1 MARVSRKKQN
11 IPSTPAD
18 TSVRIW
24 KTALYV
30 RLSVEDNGKDSD
42 SVENQTALLEEYVA
56 NHPHLKKVA
65 LFVDN
70 GYTGTDFL
78 RPEFNRMME
87 AVQAE
92 MADCIVVKD
101 LSRLGRNYIETSQF
115 IEKICPFYNLRFI
128 AVNDNYD
135 TATVTSEGQLS
146 ASLQNIVNDYYA
158 KDISRKVT
166 SALQAKM
173 ERGDYI
179 GNYAPHGYRKDP
191 ENKNHL
197 LVDPET
203 APVIRQI
210 FEMRAE
216 GISYMGICKKLND
229 AGIPSP
235 GQLKIDNGIETNNN
249 RKNRTILWNKHKIT
263 EILKDIVYIGHL
275 AQKKGSQCLYGGIPY
290 HITSEDEWIVVKNTH
305 EPLISE
311 ELFEKVQQVNNAA
324 LERQKANA
332 GKYDH
337 LPKEKNIYGKKFTCA
352 GCGAIMKLH
361 RSFSRKKDK
370 VYFTFKC
377 PTYAEHG
384 SRACSDIKMRKA
396 DLDEAVFTF
405 IKSQMD
411 VFIDIENTIRILLAM
426 KKAKLKQNNTQQE
439 IKALRQKLAH
449 KQSILSGMYVD
460 LKEGLLSQED
470 YGHHREIITADMK
483 ALEIKLSEME
493 SAKNETEEQLTGKM
507 KWKFMIQRFYDAT
520 EMTAEMADAFIET
533 MKLHEDGSLEIKLSY
548 MDEFMALTSTCE
560 RLRKEVAA

>member
-11 IPSTPAD
+11 IPTTPAD
-18 TSVRIW
+18 TPVRIW

-42 SVENQTALLEEYVA
+42 SVENQTTLLEDYVA
-56 NHPHLKKVA
+56 NHPNLKKVA

-92 MADCIVVKD
+92 IVDCIIVKD

-128 AVNDNYD
+128 AVNDSYD

-197 LVDPET
+197 LIDPET
-203 APVIRQI
+203 SPVIRQI

-235 GQLKIDNGIETNNN
+235 GQHKLNQGIETNNN
-249 RKNRTILWNKHKIT
+249 KKKRTVLWNKHKIT

-311 ELFEKVQQVNNAA
+311 ELFERVQQINSTA
-324 LERQKANA
+324 LERQKANT

-352 GCGAIMKLH
+352 DCGSIMKLH
-361 RSFSRKKDK
+361 RSISTKKDK

-384 SRACSDIKMRKA
+384 SRACSDIKMRKS

-411 VFIDIENTIRILLAM
+411 VFIDMENTLRRLLAM

-439 IKALRQKLAH
+439 IKSLRQKLAH

-470 YGHHREIITADMK
+470 YGHHREIITADIK
-483 ALEIKLSEME
+483 ALELKLSEVE
-493 SAKNETEEQLTGKM
+493 SAKSETEEQLTGEM

-533 MKLHEDGSLEIKLSY
+533 MKLHKDGSLEIKLSY
-548 MDEFMALTSTCE
+548 MDEFIALTTTCE
-560 RLRKEVAA
+560 RLRKEVA

>member
-1 MARVSRKKQN
+1 MARVSRKKQT
-11 IPSTPAD
+11 IPATSAD
-18 TSVRIW
+18 TPVRIW

-30 RLSVEDNGKDSD
+30 RLSVEDNGTDSD
-42 SVENQTALLEEYVA
+42 SVENQITLLEDYIA
-56 NHPHLKKVA
+56 NHPYLKKVA

-92 MADCIVVKD
+92 IVDCIIVKD

-191 ENKNHL
+191 ENKNRL
-197 LVDPET
+197 LIDPET
-203 APVIRQI
+203 SPVIRQI

-235 GQLKIDNGIETNNN
+235 GQHKLNQGIETNNN
-249 RKNRTILWNKHKIT
+249 KKQRTVLWNKHKIT

-290 HITSEDEWIVVKNTH
+290 HVTSEEEWIVVKNTH
-305 EPLISE
+305 EPLIGD
-311 ELFEKVQQVNNAA
+311 ELFERVQQINNAVK
-324 LERQKANA
+324 ERQKANA

-352 GCGAIMKLH
+352 DCGAIMKLT
-361 RSFSRKKDK
+361 RSFSTKKDK

-384 SRACSDIKMRKA
+384 SRGCSDIKMRKA

-411 VFIDIENTIRILLAM
+411 VFIDMENTLRRLLAM

-439 IKALRQKLAH
+439 IKSLRQKLAH

-470 YGHHREIITADMK
+470 YGHHREIITADIK
-483 ALEIKLSEME
+483 ALELKLSEVE
-493 SAKNETEEQLTGKM
+493 SAKSETEEQLTGEM

-533 MKLHEDGSLEIKLSY
+533 MKLHKDGSLEIKLSY
-548 MDEFMALTSTCE
+548 MDEFMALTTTCE
-560 RLRKEVAA
+560 RLRGEVA

>member
-11 IPSTPAD
+11 IPATPAD
-18 TSVRIW
+18 TPVRIW

-42 SVENQTALLEEYVA
+42 SVENQTTLLEDYVA
-56 NHPHLKKVA
+56 NHPNLKKVA

-92 MADCIVVKD
+92 IVDCIIVKD

-128 AVNDNYD
+128 AVNDSYD

-197 LVDPET
+197 LIDPET

-235 GQLKIDNGIETNNN
+235 GQHKLNQGIETNNN
-249 RKNRTILWNKHKIT
+249 KKKRTVLWNKHKIT

-311 ELFEKVQQVNNAA
+311 ELFERVQQINSAA
-324 LERQKANA
+324 LERQKANT

-352 GCGAIMKLH
+352 DCGSIMKLH
-361 RSFSRKKDK
+361 RSISTKKDK

-411 VFIDIENTIRILLAM
+411 VFIDMENTLRRLLAM

-439 IKALRQKLAH
+439 IKSLRQKLAH

-470 YGHHREIITADMK
+470 YGHHREIITADIK
-483 ALEIKLSEME
+483 ALELKLSEVE
-493 SAKNETEEQLTGKM
+493 SAKSETEEQLTGEM
-507 KWKFMIQRFYDAT
+507 KWKFMIQRFYDTT

-533 MKLHEDGSLEIKLSY
+533 MKLHKDGSLEIKLSY
-548 MDEFMALTSTCE
+548 MDEFMALTTTCE
-560 RLRKEVAA
+560 RLRKEVA

>member
-1 MARVSRKKQN
+1 MARVSRKRRN
-11 IPSTPAD
+11 IPSIPSD

-42 SVENQTALLEEYVA
+42 SVENQTTLLEEYVA
-56 NHPHLKKVA
+56 AHSYLKKVA

-92 MADCIVVKD
+92 MVDCIIVKD

-146 ASLQNIVNDYYA
+146 ANLQNIFNDYYA

-173 ERGDYI
+173 ERGDFI

-197 LVDPET
+197 IIDPET

-210 FEMRAE
+210 FEWRAE
-216 GISYMGICKKLND
+216 GVSYMGINKRLNE
-229 AGIPSP
+229 AGVPSP
-235 GQLKIDNGIETNNN
+235 GQYKLSQGIETNNN
-249 RKNRTILWNKHKIT
+249 KKKRTILWNKHMVT
-263 EILKDIVYIGHL
+263 EILKNIVYIGHL

-305 EPLISE
+305 EPIISE
-311 ELFEKVQQVNNAA
+311 ELFDKVQQVNNAA
-324 LERQKANA
+324 LERHKSNA

-337 LPKEKNIYGKKFTCA
+337 LPKAQNIYGKKFTCA
-352 GCGAIMKLH
+352 GCGSIMKLQ
-361 RSFSRKKDK
+361 RSFSTKRDK

-384 SRACSDIKMRKA
+384 SRGCSDIKMRKA
-396 DLDEAVFTF
+396 DLDEAVFNF
-405 IKSQMD
+405 IKAQMD
-411 VFIDIENTIRILLAM
+411 VFIDMENALRQLLAI
-426 KKAKLKQNNTQQE
+426 KKAKLKQGNTQQE
-439 IKALRQKLAH
+439 AKALKQKLAH
-449 KQSILSGMYVD
+449 KQSVLSGMYVD

-470 YGHHREIITADMK
+470 YGHHREIITADIK
-483 ALEIKLSEME
+483 ALETQLSELE
-493 SAKNETEEQLTGKM
+493 ADKNETEEQLTGEM
-507 KWKFMIQRFYDAT
+507 KWKLMIRRFYDAT

-548 MDEFMALTSTCE
+548 MDEFVALTNTCE
-560 RLRKEVAA
+560 KLRKEVA